1 MLHYYVVRTPQKQYS
16 GGNQQ
21 SQRVNGRG
29 VFASRASLEDTVVA
43 MHTIQLVT
51 ETQKKLPWNRLTA
64 EKARVKSKA
73 GVERKGK
80 PNTYSPAKQ

>member
-1 MLHYYVVRTPQKQYS
+1 
-16 GGNQQ
+16 
-21 SQRVNGRG
+21 
-29 VFASRASLEDTVVA
+29 

-64 EKARVKSKA
+64 EKARVESKA